1 MGNNNSIYNESDN
14 NNKTVVCLLCWE
26 DIQTP
31 NLISCSKC
39 NIQMHNSCYIKY
51 NNIKKHIH
59 NACPNCKKVCAS
71 DKELFTRECIFQ
83 RKGNAY
89 YGRPVKIHS
98 ECV

>member
-1 MGNNNSIYNESDN
+1 MGSNNSINSEINN
-14 NNKTVVCLLCWE
+14 NNKTVICLICWE
-26 DIQTP
+26 DIQTH

-39 NIQMHNSCYIKY
+39 NIQMHSSCYINY
-51 NNIKKHIH
+51 NKLKNHIH

-83 RKGNAY
+83 RKGNTY
-89 YGRPVKIHS
+89 YGRAAKIHS